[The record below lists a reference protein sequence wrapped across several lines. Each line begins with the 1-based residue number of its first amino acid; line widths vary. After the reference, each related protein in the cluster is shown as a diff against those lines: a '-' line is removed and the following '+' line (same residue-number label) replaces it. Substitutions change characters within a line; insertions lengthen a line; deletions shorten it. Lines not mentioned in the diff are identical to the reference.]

1 MEYTVNRFAASRFTA
16 DTTRINLCESFRWL
30 APKTNPPQIQG
41 AEQIEIEIELP
52 RIEIPHRAELLA
64 YTYYNRDPFLRRS
77 VRRSF
82 TIIRNNGLNTNSD
95 DHQLETKKQWA
106 QQSSLMT
113 TNLKK
118 QIVLLNTQE
127 FWKIV

>member
-1 MEYTVNRFAASRFTA
+1 M
-16 DTTRINLCESFRWL
+16 
-30 APKTNPPQIQG
+30 PPQIQG
-41 AEQIEIEIELP
+41 AEQIEIEIELS

-95 DHQLETKKQWA
+95 EHQLETKKQWA

-127 FWKIV
+127 F